1 MHDDPGTLPSQLT
14 HRNKRYLFSKFEFS
28 FLLDRPKQK
37 LGLRVSMQLGGESFR
52 FWIEPSPFG
61 QERQVYIGLCN
72 GMVDTYEGLVKI
84 LVI

>member
-1 MHDDPGTLPSQLT
+1 M
-14 HRNKRYLFSKFEFS
+14 KFL